1 MAIQN
6 GKIWK
11 KHYENLYSAITLD
24 STQNNLL
31 NKLEILQSIIK
42 ENQNPLD
49 YEISKGELLAKI
61 QALQPRKASGPDG
74 ILNEILRF
82 SSHKT
87 KTATLAYCHIK
98 IGTRE
103 TDFFPKSR
111 GVKQGCSLSPAP
123 FNIYIDQLAK
133 SLEESEIPGLTLSDT
148 EVKCLLFADDL
159 ILLAP
164 SKEALQKQLDH
175 LQKLHAPS
183 SSQGSSVL
191 QLNYYT

>member
-1 MAIQN
+1 MKYFGLAAI
-6 GKIWK
+6 KPRLPHW
-11 KHYENLYSAITLD
+11 HTAI
-24 STQNNLL
+24 S
-31 NKLEILQSIIK
+31 KLELGKQT
-42 ENQNPLD
+42 
-49 YEISKGELLAKI
+49 
-61 QALQPRKASGPDG
+61 
-74 ILNEILRF
+74 
-82 SSHKT
+82 SS
-87 KTATLAYCHIK
+87 
-98 IGTRE
+98 
-103 TDFFPKSR
+103 PKSR

-133 SLEESEIPGLTLSDT
+133 SLEEIPGLTLSDT

-191 QLNYYT
+191 QLNYYTWTKLPPVGIPGVYCWSLSALWWSEHKTTTYW